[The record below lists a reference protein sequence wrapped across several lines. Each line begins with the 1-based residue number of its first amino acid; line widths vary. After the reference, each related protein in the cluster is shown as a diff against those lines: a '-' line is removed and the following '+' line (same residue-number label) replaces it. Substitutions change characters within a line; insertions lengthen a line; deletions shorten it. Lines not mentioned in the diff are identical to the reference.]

1 MAGERC
7 TMTSKR
13 KRGEEPSSEIRPVV
27 ESTPPTLGQESEASF
42 DESVAAAAVLLA
54 CRVAMAKR
62 GGGGNRRP
70 TPSCAALAKHRSSID
85 PALVKALEL
94 VRGYQEV

>member
-1 MAGERC
+1 MADERC

-62 GGGGNRRP
+62 GGGGIEGQHHLALHSPSTDRP
-70 TPSCAALAKHRSSID
+70 LTLPW
-85 PALVKALEL
+85 
-94 VRGYQEV
+94 